1 MRNIFQVCTNKLPC
15 HPEKKGGG
23 VEVFLRV
30 REAKTKKCAI
40 LWTPNVTV
48 VSAQGQDGRTY
59 NLNTI
64 RWNKVHKWD
73 LGGMEWCI
81 EWFIIGWCG

>member
-1 MRNIFQVCTNKLPC
+1 MDEGSKMYNIFLGACNNEFLGHFAKLW
-15 HPEKKGGG
+15 GG

-48 VSAQGQDGRTY
+48 VSA
-59 NLNTI
+59 
-64 RWNKVHKWD
+64 
-73 LGGMEWCI
+73 GG
-81 EWFIIGWCG
+81 GVA